1 MMKMAGKLDI
11 LIKDWL
17 KNMLQILVIIAL
29 HV

>member
-1 MMKMAGKLDI
+1 MKMAGKLDI